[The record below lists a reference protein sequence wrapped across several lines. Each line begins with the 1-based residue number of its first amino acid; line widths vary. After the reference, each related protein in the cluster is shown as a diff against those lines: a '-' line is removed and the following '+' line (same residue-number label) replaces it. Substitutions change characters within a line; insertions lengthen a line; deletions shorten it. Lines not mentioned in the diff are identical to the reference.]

1 MIVYMKNSL
10 HSFQPVSASSE
21 MKKKKKQVIELH
33 CLNQKETLFDD
44 QYDQTTVVMPLYL
57 GLVLSGESPSSMVF
71 RLLLFGGGD
80 CCNCW

>member
-1 MIVYMKNSL
+1 MKKRSL

-21 MKKKKKQVIELH
+21 MKQKTGNRITLH

-80 CCNCW
+80 CCNCWWR